1 MTVAATGKH
10 RRGGRSY
17 RRTMREDV
25 REAMLPQLTRGL
37 PLTEPM
43 SPGQVER
50 IDAASMDILE
60 TVGVVFRDPIA
71 IEDWRRAGADIRD
84 GDRVHLD
91 RGLVRELIATIPS
104 DITVHAPPPARR

>member
-10 RRGGRSY
+10 RRGGRSS

-50 IDAASMDILE
+50 IDAA
-60 TVGVVFRDPIA
+60 
-71 IEDWRRAGADIRD
+71 
-84 GDRVHLD
+84 
-91 RGLVRELIATIPS
+91 
-104 DITVHAPPPARR
+104 